1 MSVQELL
8 FWILSVA
15 ALSCA
20 LGVVLSRNPVNS
32 VLFLI
37 LTFFS
42 ISGHY
47 ILMNAQFLAI
57 VNIIVYAGAIM
68 VLFLFVI
75 MLMNLNADVE
85 PQKSKLVQLAGAVS
99 GGILLLVL
107 LAALRSSYLIP
118 LEQHATDIG
127 LIKNLGLVLFHDYVL
142 PFEISSVLFLS
153 AMIGAIVIG
162 KKDDAVHRE
171 VMSGAQTDGMDNMV
185 PNVFPSNY
193 PPVDNARTVVPEA
206 DHYESHSK

>member
-1 MSVQELL
+1 MPIQEIL

-47 ILMNAQFLAI
+47 ILMNAQFLAV
-57 VNIIVYAGAIM
+57 VNVIVYAGAIM

-99 GGILLLVL
+99 GGALLLVL
-107 LAALRSSYLIP
+107 LAALRTSTLIP
-118 LEQHATDIG
+118 LEQTSNEVG
-127 LIKNLGLVLFHDYVL
+127 LISNLGKVLFTEYVL

-153 AMIGAIVIG
+153 AMIGAIIIG
-162 KKDDAVHRE
+162 KKDD
-171 VMSGAQTDGMDNMV
+171 GAYRDVTYGDQTDGSDNYV
-185 PNVFPSNY
+185 RPDTPTTIPSRE
-193 PPVDNARTVVPEA
+193 NARTVVPEH
-206 DHYESHSK
+206 DNYEAHS